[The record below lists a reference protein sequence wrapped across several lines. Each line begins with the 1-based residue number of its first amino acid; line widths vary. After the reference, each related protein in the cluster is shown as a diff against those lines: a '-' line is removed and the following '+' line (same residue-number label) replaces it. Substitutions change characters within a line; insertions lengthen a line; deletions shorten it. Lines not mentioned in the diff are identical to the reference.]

1 MDPSSLV
8 ICTAGLFFEHFEKTQ
23 GLPKKTQGTFWTK
36 NSREWSQLRIL
47 AKKTQ
52 GKLTLMGSF
61 LEEWQDFGHF
71 YYQIDHILSKY
82 CIHFK

>member
-1 MDPSSLV
+1 MQAYFLSILKKLKV
-8 ICTAGLFFEHFEKTQ
+8 CWK
-23 GLPKKTQGTFWTK
+23 KKTQGTFWTK
-36 NSREWSQLRIL
+36 TSREWSQLRIL

-52 GKLTLMGSF
+52 GKLTFMGSF
-61 LEEWQDFGHF
+61 LKEWQDFGHF